1 MQFRRF
7 LPWFNNLEK
16 KTETV
21 TDTKTEIKK
30 IEYKVME
37 RMEKTLEVRVL
48 QSKVPV
54 TKGYTQRKLKPTT
67 ENFGVGGGEEVRNNV
82 GLTIIQRDNIWHP
95 FYEVK
100 LEEDDMGAKYRKNME
115 SKKQAAA
122 VEGSAIEEIKQK
134 IDDLEQAERA
144 EKDAKEQPAE
154 KKKKTFDL
162 NSIMAKK
169 KAEEEIESMKKV
181 DDPYAVKLTNV
192 PAATTEAEIRA
203 AMKKFG
209 QIEQCF
215 IPPTE
220 DRSRRSKIAIVR
232 FKFKEEATRAVE
244 EKDVNIEFGVVTIER
259 ALAK

>member
-1 MQFRRF
+1 
-7 LPWFNNLEK
+7 
-16 KTETV
+16 
-21 TDTKTEIKK
+21 
-30 IEYKVME
+30 
-37 RMEKTLEVRVL
+37 
-48 QSKVPV
+48 
-54 TKGYTQRKLKPTT
+54 
-67 ENFGVGGGEEVRNNV
+67 
-82 GLTIIQRDNIWHP
+82 
-95 FYEVK
+95 
-100 LEEDDMGAKYRKNME
+100 
-115 SKKQAAA
+115 
-122 VEGSAIEEIKQK
+122 
-134 IDDLEQAERA
+134 
-144 EKDAKEQPAE
+144 
-154 KKKKTFDL
+154 
-162 NSIMAKK
+162 MAKK

-259 ALAK
+259 ALAKQQRDRNPIDSKTAFADLKRRPT